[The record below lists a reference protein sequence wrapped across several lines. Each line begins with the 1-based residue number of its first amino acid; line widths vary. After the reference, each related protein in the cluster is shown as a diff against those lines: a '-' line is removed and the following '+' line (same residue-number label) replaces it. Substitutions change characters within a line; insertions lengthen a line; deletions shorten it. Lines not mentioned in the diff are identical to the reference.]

1 MSSHIMFRKL
11 HEYSFEMEITSIHIR
26 HNTLSVKFSLKN
38 LTFVI
43 LINLLFIDNY
53 ISLNILPLFYLK

>member
-11 HEYSFEMEITSIHIR
+11 HEYSFEMKITRIHIM

-53 ISLNILPLFYLK
+53 IGLNILPLFYLK

>member
-11 HEYSFEMEITSIHIR
+11 HEYSFEMEITSIHIM
-26 HNTLSVKFSLKN
+26 HNTPSIKFSLKN

-43 LINLLFIDNY
+43 LINLLFINNY
-53 ISLNILPLFYLK
+53 IRLNILPLFYLK